1 MVAKKLQIEDTTTTH
16 GPKRVKTLLVED
28 LHFMTAFALEGYLLF
43 DVAVLCVD
51 LLFENDLLFDWF
63 ICFSQFYAHQNCS
76 KMVYHLIIRL

>member
-43 DVAVLCVD
+43 DVAVLCMD
-51 LLFENDLLFDWF
+51 LLFET
-63 ICFSQFYAHQNCS
+63 IFY
-76 KMVYHLIIRL
+76 LIGSFVFPNFMLTRIAQTWCTI